1 MLKLFKIQKNL
12 LINFK
17 ELYKKKKK
25 LNLYNYCSLGAES
38 LGALKF
44 KFQIDKRKYLIPF
57 LKEHLKEVYG
67 LGLIKKIKII
77 KDNNP
82 EKFENII
89 LNWAFKNDFREHFYD
104 KYFNISSKNYNKIL
118 WLLVYMSNEIPKN
131 FPKNTF
137 VVQIERNKKFK
148 FLSLISNLIF
158 LIRFSDS
165 PIFLRLF
172 DFSQQIFLSTFLTKA
187 FTQNKD
193 YKKIK
198 RFFLPYEAQLFQK
211 KLIFNL
217 KNKFKNLRIIG
228 YDHTAPQPLPI
239 NIFYDKFSPDYLL
252 VGSKNRLKL
261 NYYYLG
267 WPKNKMKV
275 MKSLRF
281 KLDKQE
287 FKNKVLLPYIIK
299 NKKVYLQ
306 NVIRLMKQLNLK
318 KFKNSNV
325 KIHPACKN
333 KKNHIK
339 LVNNIRLLKNK
350 SFNKKKES
358 IKNFVIFLGQT
369 TAIPLAVEAGL
380 KTFNICI
387 EPKYDVYNPKIW
399 TGLIC
404 KSLNDFTY
412 QYKIKNKSALIWI
425 DRKRN
430 SFKNIINNF

>member
-1 MLKLFKIQKNL
+1 
-12 LINFK
+12 
-17 ELYKKKKK
+17 
-25 LNLYNYCSLGAES
+25 
-38 LGALKF
+38 
-44 KFQIDKRKYLIPF
+44 
-57 LKEHLKEVYG
+57 
-67 LGLIKKIKII
+67 
-77 KDNNP
+77 
-82 EKFENII
+82 
-89 LNWAFKNDFREHFYD
+89 
-104 KYFNISSKNYNKIL
+104 
-118 WLLVYMSNEIPKN
+118 MSNEIPKN

-137 VVQIERNKKFK
+137 VVQIKKNKKFK
-148 FLSLISNLIF
+148 FLSLILNLIF

-165 PIFLRLF
+165 PIFLRIF
-172 DFSQQIFLSTFLTKA
+172 DFSQQVFLSTFLTKA

-217 KNKFKNLRIIG
+217 KKKFKNLRIIG
-228 YDHTAPQPLPI
+228 YDHTAPQPMPI

-252 VGSKNRLKL
+252 VGSKNKLKF
-261 NYYYLG
+261 NHNYLG

-281 KLDKQE
+281 KLDKQD
-287 FKNKVLLPYIIK
+287 FRNKVLLPYIIK
-299 NKKVYLQ
+299 NKKIYLQ
-306 NVIRLMKQLNLK
+306 NVIRLMQQLNLK

-339 LVNNIRLLKNK
+339 LVNHIRLLKNK
-350 SFNKKKES
+350 SFNKKKETS
-358 IKNFVIFLGQT
+358 KNFVIFLGQT
-369 TAIPLAVEAGL
+369 TAIPLAVENGL

-399 TGLIC
+399 TGLTC

>member
-1 MLKLFKIQKNL
+1 MLKLFKVQKKL
-12 LINFK
+12 LIKFK
-17 ELYKKKKK
+17 ELCKKKKK

-44 KFQIDKRKYLIPF
+44 KFQIDKRKYLICF
-57 LKEHLKEVYG
+57 LKERIKEVYG
-67 LGLIKKIKII
+67 LGLIKKIRII

-89 LNWAFKNDFREHFYD
+89 LNWAFKNDFQKHFYD
-104 KYFNISSKNYNKIL
+104 KYFNINSKNYNKIL

-137 VVQIERNKKFK
+137 VVQIKKNKKFK
-148 FLSLISNLIF
+148 FLSLILNLIF

-165 PIFLRLF
+165 PIFLRIF
-172 DFSQQIFLSTFLTKA
+172 DFSQQVFLSTFLTKA

-217 KNKFKNLRIIG
+217 KKKFKNLRIIG
-228 YDHTAPQPLPI
+228 YDHTAPQPMPI

-252 VGSKNRLKL
+252 VGSKNKLKF
-261 NYYYLG
+261 NHNYLG

-287 FKNKVLLPYIIK
+287 FRNKVLLPYIIK
-299 NKKVYLQ
+299 NKKIYLQ
-306 NVIRLMKQLNLK
+306 NVIRLMQQLNLK

-339 LVNNIRLLKNK
+339 LVNHIRLLKNK
-350 SFNKKKES
+350 SFNKKKETS
-358 IKNFVIFLGQT
+358 KNFVIFLGQT
-369 TAIPLAVEAGL
+369 TAIPLAVENGL

-399 TGLIC
+399 TGLTC